1 MVFKLGAILKH
12 YECQIFLFNI
22 LNRERDERNKT
33 RVNSGYAAVSFT
45 IYRLLKTLFVNFW
58 KFDFSNFKMT
68 FAKFLMK
75 TTLFFN
81 DKFSKFLKCFFD
93 KVLPCGNFRQCN
105 DGPLN
110 IFPILHK
117 KAFSF
122 FNYSETSKQR
132 TPAGLKKS
140 VRY

>member
-1 MVFKLGAILKH
+1 MQQSTGKFRLRSR
-12 YECQIFLFNI
+12 FLYDI
-22 LNRERDERNKT
+22 P
-33 RVNSGYAAVSFT
+33 AVENA
-45 IYRLLKTLFVNFW
+45 VCHFW

-93 KVLPCGNFRQCN
+93 KVLPCGNFRHCN

-122 FNYSETSKQR
+122 FNYSETSK
-132 TPAGLKKS
+132 
-140 VRY
+140 